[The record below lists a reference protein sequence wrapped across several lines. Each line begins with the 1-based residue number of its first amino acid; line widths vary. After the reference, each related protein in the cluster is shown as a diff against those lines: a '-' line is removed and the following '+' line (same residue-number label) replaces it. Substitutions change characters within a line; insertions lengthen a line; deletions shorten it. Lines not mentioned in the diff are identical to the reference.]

1 MFDLIEG
8 CDWPWAQMRQQGAV
22 GILGHRNSRILT
34 QDMHMI
40 IMSLFSSAGGMK
52 YVVIGSFNETISLQ
66 FCHWS
71 CVLMQKGSTTQTTQM
86 KQYNFCHVHRH
97 IILYA

>member
-1 MFDLIEG
+1 MIRWISGRKLQTFDLIEG

-40 IMSLFSSAGGMK
+40 IMSI
-52 YVVIGSFNETISLQ
+52 VLQ
-66 FCHWS
+66 
-71 CVLMQKGSTTQTTQM
+71 LE
-86 KQYNFCHVHRH
+86 
-97 IILYA
+97 A

>member
-1 MFDLIEG
+1 MLLVPHESSELESN
-8 CDWPWAQMRQQGAV
+8 Q
-22 GILGHRNSRILT
+22 LT
-34 QDMHMI
+34 
-40 IMSLFSSAGGMK
+40 
-52 YVVIGSFNETISLQ
+52 YVVIESFNETISLQ